1 MSEAYSPD
9 NADLRPRRGLGR
21 LLALPFI
28 AFAIGVAAMGY
39 GLSQWPQAARF
50 LGLTDEPQR
59 LGVAPTG
66 RHAGP
71 DSARF
76 DPDRLGITA
85 GDELS
90 TRPEVMLA
98 RIMAVEARVDRLNA
112 QQAASGGHARR
123 AESMLIAFAA
133 RRALDRGVQLG
144 YLESLLRERFGASQ
158 PQAIATIIMAGRER
172 VTLAALAAEFEK
184 IAPQLQDNGET
195 RDWWDALKDE
205 LSGLVIVRRG
215 NAPSTRP
222 NEVVARIRAEIANG
236 NIAEALTEINRL
248 PLQTKAANWTA
259 RARSYVMARN
269 ALDRV
274 ETAALIEPMDDA
286 PATPPAN

>member
-1 MSEAYSPD
+1 MSEAYSID
-9 NADLRPRRGLGR
+9 NADLRPRLGLGR
-21 LLALPFI
+21 KLALPLI

-50 LGLTDEPQR
+50 LGLVDEPQR
-59 LGVAPTG
+59 LSVTPTG

-71 DSARF
+71 DTARF
-76 DPDRLGITA
+76 DPDRLGITPSDA
-85 GDELS
+85 LS

-158 PQAIATIIMAGRER
+158 PQAIATIILAGRER
-172 VTLAALAAEFEK
+172 VTLDTLAAEFEQ
-184 IAPQLQDNGET
+184 ITPQLQGNGET
-195 RDWWDALKDE
+195 RDWWDAFKE
-205 LSGLVIVRRG
+205 EMSGLVIVRHG
-215 NAPSTRP
+215 NEPSTRP
-222 NEVVARIRAEIANG
+222 DEVIARIRAEIANG

-248 PLQTKAANWTA
+248 PLRTKAANWIA

-274 ETAALIEPMDDA
+274 ETAALIEPMDE
-286 PATPPAN
+286 TPPAPPAD